1 MFRNI
6 LDRLKEAGAY
16 LMQSRLVTLIIIFC
30 VSSSILIGRLFY
42 LQIVKGSDY
51 LENYE
56 YSIRRTTSVAATRG
70 NIYDRNGNLLA
81 YNQLA
86 YSVTINLST
95 VENSITTDKRSEKNA
110 ALNKIL
116 DQVLSIVESNGD
128 SVVSSFWY
136 HPGFLRNL
144 SVYTVKRYPEAPFY
158 CRCLWKKNNR

>member
-116 DQVLSIVESNGD
+116 DQILLFQVL
-128 SVVSSFWY
+128 VSSWIPPEPISL
-136 HPGFLRNL
+136 HSQAIPRS
-144 SVYTVKRYPEAPFY
+144 SVLLQMSMEKEQ
-158 CRCLWKKNNR
+158 

>member
-56 YSIRRTTSVAATRG
+56 YSIRRTTSVAA
-70 NIYDRNGNLLA
+70 IFM
-81 YNQLA
+81 
-86 YSVTINLST
+86 T
-95 VENSITTDKRSEKNA
+95 VMEICWLITSW
-110 ALNKIL
+110 LI
-116 DQVLSIVESNGD
+116 
-128 SVVSSFWY
+128 
-136 HPGFLRNL
+136 P
-144 SVYTVKRYPEAPFY
+144 
-158 CRCLWKKNNR
+158 